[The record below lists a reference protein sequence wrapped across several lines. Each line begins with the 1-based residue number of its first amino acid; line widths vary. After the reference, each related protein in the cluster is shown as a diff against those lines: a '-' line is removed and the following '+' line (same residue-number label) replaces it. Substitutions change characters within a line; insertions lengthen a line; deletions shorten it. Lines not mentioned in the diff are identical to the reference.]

1 MRWLWM
7 LPVITSA
14 CAPPLPQVAIYH
26 SHNRGY
32 SLKTPDSENCG
43 TPDEYKPCMPAIW
56 APPPRIPVYAVQL
69 EDIPGNISISD
80 MPAIPGG
87 ISVGDTARAPTEP

>member
-7 LPVITSA
+7 LPAAMSA
-14 CAPPLPQVAIYH
+14 CAPPLPAGH
-26 SHNRGY
+26 SHVARTSHY
-32 SLKTPDSENCG
+32 QVYAAKSSDAENCG
-43 TPDEYKPCMPAIW
+43 TPDEFKPCPLAIW

-80 MPAIPGG
+80 M
-87 ISVGDTARAPTEP
+87 SAREPTDYGP